1 MKDGS
6 ENESSFIPDAER
18 LPMSVRERHKRERV
32 ARRDTILAAAFEI
45 FARQG
50 LEGATIEMIARKA
63 EVAVGT
69 IYLYFG
75 SRDELY
81 LYLVGERVDALRA
94 SYAEIQARG
103 LNPLAELRAIAVA
116 YLDYMRK
123 SRELFLSQ
131 HSVVYAQLHKRLRR
145 SSELK
150 HFQRVMDLSHAVWE
164 LYERTVRRVF
174 DAGLLVNSS
183 DPKKT
188 AAVMWASLNGAFML
202 MGDGNFFRDLTGLDP
217 EHFVEET
224 LDSYIATPAS
234 DDAARTP
241 RVFNGS
247 HMNHAAGTVRTA
259 RRKNQ
264 KSKAIE
270 EQLVASAPA

>member
-1 MKDGS
+1 V
-6 ENESSFIPDAER
+6 
-18 LPMSVRERHKRERV
+18 SVRERHKRERR
-32 ARRDTILAAAFEI
+32 ARRDAILAAAFEI

-81 LYLVGERVDALRA
+81 LYLVGERVEALRA
-94 SYAEIQARG
+94 SYSEIQARG
-103 LNPLAELRAIAVA
+103 LDPLAELRAIAAA

-150 HFQRVMDLSHAVWE
+150 HFQRVMDSSHGVWE
-164 LYERTVRRVF
+164 LYERTVRRVS
-174 DAGLLVNSS
+174 DAGLLINSA

-224 LDSYIATPAS
+224 LDSYLAAPPS
-234 DDAARTP
+234 DAAARARVSNGSHRNSAAGAVRAART
-241 RVFNGS
+241 
-247 HMNHAAGTVRTA
+247 
-259 RRKNQ
+259 KNQ

>member
-1 MKDGS
+1 V
-6 ENESSFIPDAER
+6 
-18 LPMSVRERHKRERV
+18 SVRERHKRERR
-32 ARRDTILAAAFEI
+32 ARRDAILEAAFEI
-45 FARQG
+45 FAKHG

-81 LYLVGERVDALRA
+81 LYLVGERVEALRA
-94 SYAEIQARG
+94 SYADIQARV
-103 LNPLAELRAIAVA
+103 LDPLAELRAIAAA

-145 SSELK
+145 ASELK
-150 HFQRVMDLSHAVWE
+150 HFQRVMDSSHGVWE

-174 DAGLLVNSS
+174 DAGLLINST

-224 LDSYIATPAS
+224 LDSYLAAPDSDNGARARTLTNGSRRNPAS
-234 DDAARTP
+234 VNAR
-241 RVFNGS
+241 
-247 HMNHAAGTVRTA
+247 AVRT
-259 RRKNQ
+259 KNQ

-270 EQLVASAPA
+270 EQLVAAPA

>member
-1 MKDGS
+1 
-6 ENESSFIPDAER
+6 
-18 LPMSVRERHKRERV
+18 MSVRERHKRERR
-32 ARRDTILAAAFEI
+32 ARRDAILAAAFEI
-45 FARQG
+45 FARHG

-103 LNPLAELRAIAVA
+103 LDPLAELRAIAAA

-145 SSELK
+145 TSELK
-150 HFQRVMDLSHAVWE
+150 HFQHVMNSSHGVWE
-164 LYERTVRRVF
+164 LYERTVRRAF
-174 DAGLLVNSS
+174 DAGLLANST

-224 LDSYIATPAS
+224 LDSYLAAPAS
-234 DDAARTP
+234 PDAPRARVSNGTQRNSAGGTARAART
-241 RVFNGS
+241 
-247 HMNHAAGTVRTA
+247 
-259 RRKNQ
+259 KNQ
-264 KSKAIE
+264 KSKVNE

>member
-1 MKDGS
+1 
-6 ENESSFIPDAER
+6 
-18 LPMSVRERHKRERV
+18 MSVRERHKRERR
-32 ARRDTILAAAFEI
+32 ARRDAILAAAFEI
-45 FARQG
+45 FARHG

-81 LYLVGERVDALRA
+81 LYLVGERVEALRA

-103 LNPLAELRAIAVA
+103 LDPLAELRAIAAA

-123 SRELFLSQ
+123 SRELFLTQ

-145 SSELK
+145 TSELK
-150 HFQRVMDLSHAVWE
+150 HFQSVMDSSHGVWE

-174 DAGLLVNSS
+174 DAGLLVNST

-224 LDSYIATPAS
+224 LDSYLAAPSAHDSPRARVSNGTHRNSAGGPVR
-234 DDAARTP
+234 AAR
-241 RVFNGS
+241 
-247 HMNHAAGTVRTA
+247 A
-259 RRKNQ
+259 KNQ